1 MVLWWLLQQWILTL
15 DMDDSDLNLINYLI
29 FKMKVFDA

>member
-29 FKMKVFDA
+29 FKMQVFDA